1 MIKSEKYIASQV
13 MMFLSDDDR
22 SGLETY
28 LKEEAEKKGLAVTE
42 NTSVM
47 DAVQDAVVEC
57 LSTRADSRQLVV
69 AVLGALNLK
78 AEDTNPKEGHP
89 TSSAVFGTI

>member
-1 MIKSEKYIASQV
+1 MKTEKYIASQV

-22 SGLETY
+22 AGLETY
-28 LKEEAEKKGLAVTE
+28 LKEEAEKQGLAVTE

-78 AEDTNPKEGHP
+78 AEDTNPPKEEPP